1 MAKKN
6 ARRVYFKLAAP
17 EAQKVHLCGSFN
29 EWETESRELKR
40 NKKGEW
46 TGYLRL
52 EPGTYEYRF
61 VVDGQQWHNS
71 PDAEL
76 VPNPYGTQNI
86 LLNVD

>member
-29 EWETESRELKR
+29 DWETGSRELKR

-46 TGYLRL
+46 TGYLQL

-71 PDAEL
+71 PDTEL

-86 LLNVD
+86 LLNVG